1 MVLSL
6 DQGAPTVAQLEPAA
20 VYATD
25 KPAACASPGTLTHPQ
40 PRVCLPEID
49 TDRPHRTDTPATVP
63 AGHVQSE
70 LGMVMYEARA
80 ADAPTTIHFLDVL
93 LKLGL
98 TARMDLQVGYSPLA
112 MRQRGDRAGWLGG
125 THVVTGQSLY
135 LRSKIRLHGDSA
147 SPLAVTVAPVVSLP
161 LGSSS
166 GLEGGGMLLFG
177 AEITSW
183 LSWEV
188 NGSVF
193 WEQQERTD
201 SHAIHFV
208 PCTALTA
215 RLFGPIKAFGE
226 IYYERP
232 MTGTA
237 AAWSGTVDGGVLWLV
252 TNDVQL
258 DMGLYVGTT
267 ADVRPYTAFVGLSFR
282 L

>member
-6 DQGAPTVAQLEPAA
+6 DHSAPTDALAEPAGVHA
-20 VYATD
+20 PD
-25 KPAACASPGTLTHPQ
+25 KPAACARPGTLTHPQ
-40 PRVCLPEID
+40 PRPCLPEID

-70 LGMVMYEARA
+70 LGLAMYEAGA
-80 ADAPTTIHFLDVL
+80 AGAPTTIHFLDVL

-98 TARMDLQVGYSPLA
+98 TERIDLQVGYAPLA

-125 THVVTGQSLY
+125 ANIVTGRSLY
-135 LRSKIRLHGDSA
+135 LRSKIRLFGASGSA
-147 SPLAVTVAPVVSLP
+147 LGVTIAPVLSVP
-161 LGSSS
+161 LGT
-166 GLEGGGMLLFG
+166 GTALEGGGMLLLG
-177 AEITSW
+177 AEIASW
-183 LSWEV
+183 LSWEA

-193 WEQQERTD
+193 WEQQERSD
-201 SHAIHFV
+201 GHALHFV

-226 IYYERP
+226 VYYERP
-232 MTGTA
+232 MTGSA
-237 AAWSGTVDGGVLWLV
+237 ATWSGTVDGGILWLV

-258 DMGLYVGTT
+258 DLGLYVGTT
-267 ADVRPYTAFVGLSFR
+267 SDVRPYTAFLGLSFR

>member
-1 MVLSL
+1 
-6 DQGAPTVAQLEPAA
+6 
-20 VYATD
+20 
-25 KPAACASPGTLTHPQ
+25 
-40 PRVCLPEID
+40 LPEID

-63 AGHVQSE
+63 AGRVQSE
-70 LGMVMYEARA
+70 LGVVMYEAGA
-80 ADAPTTIHFLDVL
+80 ADSPTTIHFIDVL
-93 LKLGL
+93 IKLGL
-98 TARMDLQVGYSPLA
+98 TERVDLQLGYSPLA

-125 THVVTGQSLY
+125 TEVATGQNLY
-135 LRSKIRLHGDSA
+135 LRSKIRLYGRSG
-147 SPLAVTVAPVVSLP
+147 STLAVTVAPVISVP
-161 LGSSS
+161 LGIETAFES
-166 GLEGGGMLLFG
+166 GGMLLLG
-177 AEITSW
+177 AEVTPW

-193 WEQQERTD
+193 WEQQEETNT
-201 SHAIHFV
+201 HAFHFV

-232 MTGTA
+232 LTGST
-237 AAWSGTVDGGVLWLV
+237 AAWSGTVDGGVLWLL

-258 DMGLYVGTT
+258 DLGMYVGTT